1 MSSATAISATTISK
15 NSHYTLN
22 NGHTIPITGFGVY
35 QTPASKTSNLVY
47 EALKV
52 GYRHIDSARIYH
64 NEAESVAG
72 ISKFLK
78 DFPEVKRDD
87 IFYTTKIWNDE
98 QGYESTKT
106 AIESSLERA
115 KDIEYI
121 DLFLIHSSL
130 TNKEKRLDTYKA
142 LQEAVATGK
151 VKSIGVSNYGTH
163 HLDEL
168 FSWDGLTVKPVVNQ
182 VELHP
187 WLPRKDLQEYAK
199 KYNFYLEAY
208 SPLTQG
214 QKFNDPELV
223 AIAKKHGYS
232 VVEVL
237 LRWSYAQGFIPLA
250 KTSTL
255 ERIKPNFDVLDH
267 VELDEEDFKI
277 LEKPD
282 SYEVLTWDPTK
293 YQG

>member
-1 MSSATAISATTISK
+1 MSTAAITK
-15 NSHYTLN
+15 NSRYTLN
-22 NGHTIPITGFGVY
+22 NGRTIPITGFGVY
-35 QTPASKTSNLVY
+35 QTPASKATTLVY

-52 GYRHIDSARIYH
+52 GYRHIDSARIYQ
-64 NEAESVAG
+64 NEEESVAG
-72 ISKFLK
+72 IAQFLK
-78 DFPEVKRDD
+78 EFPDVKRED
-87 IFYTTKIWNDE
+87 IFYTTKIWNEE
-98 QGYESTKT
+98 QGYETTKI

-115 KDIEYI
+115 KDIQYI

-130 TNKEKRLDTYKA
+130 TNKEKRLGTYKA

-168 FSWDGLTVKPVVNQ
+168 FAWEGLTIKPVVNQ

-199 KYNFYLEAY
+199 KHDFYLEAY
-208 SPLTQG
+208 TPLTQG
-214 QKFNDPELV
+214 QKFDDPELV

-237 LRWSYAQGFIPLA
+237 LRWSYDQGFIPLA
-250 KTSTL
+250 KTATVA
-255 ERIKPNFDVLDH
+255 RIKPNFDVLDH
-267 VELDEEDFKI
+267 VVLDAEDLKI
-277 LEKPD
+277 LDKPD

-293 YQG
+293 YEG